1 MQPVID
7 REIFVKTI
15 IFGENRY
22 MKQFFWKKSKSEKNI
37 FKKMILSIQ
46 LLFVSLSII
55 ALSIGNI
62 IMSICILLMVL
73 HMVTGEDVFLIFLV
87 LLWGVL
93 GVIVLIPVTL
103 VNYISSEKGV
113 LSNRLRT
120 VISISLLEVLL
131 INILFF
137 TMIDNPPATLP
148 WSHMWFIAIW
158 MYAFFKWITLAYG
171 RHSQKLSFIGS
182 LIYLFGWVGMNPD
195 PFLKASPK
203 KTGKWNSSLFIR
215 GVRNLLIGVLLFF
228 SVHYFDANLHLYYK
242 MPWLLQS
249 WIICV
254 GLIMVLHFGLFH
266 LLAWFWQ
273 GVGYSVKPIM
283 SNPLAAQKIS
293 EFWGGRWNIAF
304 KHIVSPF
311 LFMPLKKKLGPSWG
325 VFCTF
330 LFSGLV
336 HELVISLPA
345 GAGYG
350 LPTLY
355 FLIQALGMRI
365 ERLSLSWLSQK
376 LFTYIVIIGPV
387 FILFH
392 PPFMREVITP
402 YAEEALRTFN

>member
-1 MQPVID
+1 
-7 REIFVKTI
+7 
-15 IFGENRY
+15 
-22 MKQFFWKKSKSEKNI
+22 MKQIFWKKSKSKKNI
-37 FKKMILSIQ
+37 FKKMILSMQ

-62 IMSICILLMVL
+62 IMSIGILLMVMREPL
-73 HMVTGEDVFLIFLV
+73 LLLAFIWVIF
-87 LLWGVL
+87 WAIL

-103 VNYISSEKGV
+103 VNYISSEKGA

-137 TMIDNPPATLP
+137 TMIDNPPPTTP
-148 WSHMWFIAIW
+148 WSHMWFIAIG

-171 RHSQKLSFIGS
+171 RHSHQKLSVIGS

-228 SVHYFDANLHLYYK
+228 SVHYFDANLHFYYK

-273 GVGYSVKPIM
+273 GMGYSVKPIM

-311 LFMPLKKKLGPSWG
+311 LFIPLKKKLGPSWG

-365 ERLSLSWLSQK
+365 ERLNLSWLPQK

-402 YAEEALRTFN
+402 FAKEALRTLN

>member
-1 MQPVID
+1 MKAI
-7 REIFVKTI
+7 T
-15 IFGENRY
+15 FGENRY
-22 MKQFFWKKSKSEKNI
+22 MKQVFWKKSKSKSKKNI
-37 FKKMILSIQ
+37 LKKIILSMQ
-46 LLFVSLSII
+46 LLFISLLII
-55 ALSIGNI
+55 ALNIGNI
-62 IMSICILLMVL
+62 IMSIGILLMVMNEPL
-73 HMVTGEDVFLIFLV
+73 LFVPVAYFLV
-87 LLWGVL
+87 WIIP
-93 GVIVLIPVTL
+93 GVIILIPIAL
-103 VNYISSEKGV
+103 VNYVLLEKGV
-113 LSNRLRT
+113 LSNLLRI
-120 VISISLLEVLL
+120 VIFIALLEVL
-131 INILFF
+131 IFNILFF
-137 TMIDNPPATLP
+137 PMIGDPPPATFP
-148 WSHMWFIAIW
+148 WFHMWFIAIG

-195 PFLKASPK
+195 PFLKASSK
-203 KTGKWNSSLFIR
+203 KTGKWNSPLFIR

-228 SVHYFDANLHLYYK
+228 SVHYFDANLHFYYK

-283 SNPLAAQKIS
+283 SNPLAAKKIS

-311 LFMPLKKKLGPSWG
+311 LFIPLKKKLGPSWG

-365 ERLSLSWLSQK
+365 ERLNLSWLPQK
-376 LFTYIVIIGPV
+376 LFTYMVIIGPV

-402 YAEEALRTFN
+402 YAEAVLRTLN